1 MHTQVITSL
10 RNHSDKVRI
19 VLNKSDQIDQQQ
31 LMRVY
36 GALMWSLGKVFK
48 SPEVSKVY
56 VGSFN
61 CDAPIREVCYRGD
74 GGRGG
79 QVWGWGAW
87 CSRAPRCS
95 RCTSACSTAT
105 RRFVRCVL
113 KSGESGRAV
122 PSVGEVGV

>member
-48 SPEVSKVY
+48 SPEVCKVY

-61 CDAPIREVCYRGD
+61 CDAPIREVCCVW
-74 GGRGG
+74 GG
-79 QVWGWGAW
+79 QVWGWGA
-87 CSRAPRCS
+87 CRGQGVQAPRGVQGARRLVQLRRADS
-95 RCTSACSTAT
+95 R
-105 RRFVRCVL
+105 
-113 KSGESGRAV
+113 
-122 PSVGEVGV
+122 GVS

>member
-1 MHTQVITSL
+1 MHMQVITSL

-48 SPEVSKVY
+48 SPEVCKVY

-61 CDAPIREVCYRGD
+61 CDAPIREV
-74 GGRGG
+74 
-79 QVWGWGAW
+79 
-87 CSRAPRCS
+87 
-95 RCTSACSTAT
+95 
-105 RRFVRCVL
+105 
-113 KSGESGRAV
+113 
-122 PSVGEVGV
+122 